1 MNSLIFTDP
10 ESPLLACYGNTP
22 TVVPKMSHEFMG
34 GNHRVVCLFA
44 FKDIIQS
51 QFESIFKSKKGGELK
66 RAIMIMIQVQERLKS
81 LFTHQTISWT

>member
-10 ESPLLACYGNTP
+10 ESPSLACYGNTP

-34 GNHRVVCLFA
+34 GNQSCLFA

-51 QFESIFKSKKGGELK
+51 QFESIFKSKKGNELK
-66 RAIMIMIQVQERLKS
+66 SAIMIMIQVQERLKS
-81 LFTHQTISWT
+81 LFSHQTISWT